1 VRRSILFLGVGGVGK
16 TTTIYRLLG
25 LSNLA
30 RTTLRPGIYRILF
43 NGQRYDL
50 VDVPGQM
57 ATEVAQAVAQ
67 NPSLYFD
74 RVILVYDL
82 TRQET
87 YEALSD
93 IWSTVCVMRGRCLTA
108 REIIIVG
115 NKRDLAD
122 ELGYAVE
129 ADPTQFNAV
138 DVRRLSALKDPI
150 EEVARVVLL

>member
-25 LSNLA
+25 LNNSV
-30 RTTLRPGIYRILF
+30 RVTLRPGIYRVLVD
-43 NGQRYDL
+43 GQWYDL

-57 ATEVAQAVAQ
+57 AAEVAQAVAS
-67 NPSLYFD
+67 NPTLYFD
-74 RVILVYDL
+74 RVIMMYDL

-93 IWSTVCVMRGRCLTA
+93 IWSAVCVMRSRCLAA
-108 REIIIVG
+108 REIVIVG

-129 ADPTQFNAV
+129 ADPEQFNAI

-150 EEVARVVLL
+150 EEVARVVLQ